1 MGPFMIA
8 NPVLEFPSL
17 QQVVSVST
25 ERKQLQV
32 ALLAE
37 TFLGEPKK
45 RFAWH
50 WQAMMVRQ

>member
-1 MGPFMIA
+1 MVA

-32 ALLAE
+32 ASIAE
-37 TFLGEPKK
+37 TFLDEPKK
-45 RFAWH
+45 RFA
-50 WQAMMVRQ
+50 